1 MAVYKV
7 PQDVEADDKLIG
19 PFSFRQFVFILVMI
33 GSLYAT
39 YLFFTISPLLVII
52 PLPIAIFFGI
62 LGLWPR
68 KDQPIEVYLAALL
81 HFWTSPRKKIWDQE
95 GHIEHVHINVPHKE
109 VPHYTDGLQTYQV
122 KSRLHNLAA
131 TLDSRG
137 WTAKN
142 LQGSQVPRYAQQAE
156 DNTPSDRLIMPAI
169 ATNTPVIDDEAT
181 ADVLDAESNP
191 VGQNFQH
198 MVDEGESQRQEVLR
212 KQFQEAA
219 AMSANGEEL
228 DDQQLNFNPYPDM
241 HQSVVRPSSDQ
252 NTNQQSSNGATQ
264 EDNPSDVNDHSS
276 KPSETAPTNAIL
288 NLANNSD
295 LNVSTIARQAEQAEE
310 AALHSGD
317 TIELH

>member
-39 YLFFTISPLLVII
+39 YLFFTISPLLVMI
-52 PLPIAIFFGI
+52 PLPIAVFFGI

-95 GHIEHVHINVPHKE
+95 GHIEHVRINVPKRE

-137 WTAKN
+137 WAAKN
-142 LQGSQVPRYAQQAE
+142 LQGNQVPRYTQQSPQSAQ
-156 DNTPSDRLIMPAI
+156 SDRLIMPAI
-169 ATNTPVIDDEAT
+169 ATSTMIDNEAE

-191 VGQNFQH
+191 IGQNFQQL
-198 MVDEGESQRQEVLR
+198 VDQSTAERQEILR

-219 AMSANGEEL
+219 AMSASGEEL
-228 DDQQLNFNPYPDM
+228 DDQHLNFNPYPEM
-241 HQSVVRPSSDQ
+241 RQSVVQPRSPQHQVNQPSDDNSVQNDDQNSSDDREVS
-252 NTNQQSSNGATQ
+252 TG
-264 EDNPSDVNDHSS
+264 
-276 KPSETAPTNAIL
+276 ETAPTNAIL

-310 AALHSGD
+310 SALHSGD